1 MSNVYSVGNN
11 RQLIIYNAGS
21 NIFLRVAHF
30 GGLDRPIVLAADY
43 LCGLT
48 ECIYNSSLY
57 YSYINQ
63 NGSLILKNI
72 MDTANVL
79 AIDCNYVQEYSN
91 PKLAICNDTL
101 LLFYLKQNPVSD
113 KPSLHCIT
121 PDDNN
126 ALPIPLPDIKKP
138 VNSYSVLAYNNFI
151 LLCVNEH
158 IYRIEQIGHFK
169 QLAICTA
176 DNNSTD
182 NNNAD
187 NNNSNNNNSNN
198 NDNYIE
204 REKSLTED
212 FNKKIA
218 ACQAKINEQSAVIDS
233 ITTQYNELMD
243 IARQYRDEAIKWRS
257 KFI

>member
-30 GGLDRPIVLAADY
+30 GGLDRPIVLATDY

-72 MDTANVL
+72 MDTANIL

-91 PKLAICNDTL
+91 PKLAICNNTL

-158 IYRIEQIGHFK
+158 IYKIEHIGHFK

-187 NNNSNNNNSNN
+187 NINSNNNNSNN

>member
-91 PKLAICNDTL
+91 PKLAICNNTL

-151 LLCVNEH
+151 LLSVNEH
-158 IYRIEQIGHFK
+158 IYKIEQIGHCK

-187 NNNSNNNNSNN
+187 NINSNNNNSNN
-198 NDNYIE
+198 NYIE

-233 ITTQYNELMD
+233 ITAQYNELMD

>member
-158 IYRIEQIGHFK
+158 IYKIEQIGYFK

-187 NNNSNNNNSNN
+187 NINSNNNNSNN

-243 IARQYRDEAIKWRS
+243 IARQYRDEAIKWRN

>member
-72 MDTANVL
+72 MDTTNIL

-91 PKLAICNDTL
+91 PKLAICNNTL

-158 IYRIEQIGHFK
+158 IYKIEQIGHFK

-187 NNNSNNNNSNN
+187 NINSNN
-198 NDNYIE
+198 NYIE

-233 ITTQYNELMD
+233 ITAQYNELMD

>member
-158 IYRIEQIGHFK
+158 IYKIEQIGHSK

-187 NNNSNNNNSNN
+187 NINSNNNNSNN

>member
-158 IYRIEQIGHFK
+158 IYKIEQIGHFK
-169 QLAICTA
+169 QLAKCTA

-187 NNNSNNNNSNN
+187 NINSNNNNSNN

-218 ACQAKINEQSAVIDS
+218 ACQARINEQSAVIDS
-233 ITTQYNELMD
+233 ITTQYSELMD

>member
-158 IYRIEQIGHFK
+158 IYKIEQIGHFK
-169 QLAICTA
+169 HLAICTA

-187 NNNSNNNNSNN
+187 NINSNNNNSNN